1 VGEAGEPAKQKIKER
16 QPVPLPPGLDQLM
29 MFAISSIRDVTGVN
43 LELLGQADREQA
55 ASLEQQRR
63 QSAMTILATMFDSLR
78 KYRKMDGRLM
88 LQFIWLLPEGTLI
101 RISEQGQYQYIPLV
115 KQGMDITKFDT
126 IIDQAPTSPDQ
137 KQYVWGVTQQIL
149 QMNVLPPTAVVE
161 LLKYSPYPES
171 VVMEIRKA
179 LGMDG
184 EMPPEQLQQKLQQ
197 AEQALQIME
206 QKWHEAEDN
215 AKTAEDKKEV
225 ELLKIKVSEYEAETA
240 RLAAQ
245 WSARLDSATAIMD
258 AAETATAAGMGAPD
272 AGGGEGT
279 LAASAQGPDA
289 LSAKIDALT
298 QLVTQLVQGGQQA
311 GAPPPQPVTDGGV
324 GEQ

>member
-1 VGEAGEPAKQKIKER
+1 
-16 QPVPLPPGLDQLM
+16 
-29 MFAISSIRDVTGVN
+29 
-43 LELLGQADREQA
+43 
-55 ASLEQQRR
+55 
-63 QSAMTILATMFDSLR
+63 
-78 KYRKMDGRLM
+78 
-88 LQFIWLLPEGTLI
+88 LI

-115 KQGMDITKFDT
+115 KQGMDISKFDT

-258 AAETATAAGMGAPD
+258 AAETATTAGMDAPD
-272 AGGGEGT
+272 SSGGEGT
-279 LAASAQGPDA
+279 ATAASAQSDRHTYLQKSMP
-289 LSAKIDALT
+289 
-298 QLVTQLVQGGQQA
+298 
-311 GAPPPQPVTDGGV
+311 
-324 GEQ
+324 